1 MVYHTLVLPFFFFS
15 PLKENINRD
24 VTALDFMLYFDSRAK
39 NQIAL
44 SPRSGTLLLTMTAYS
59 QHLCRQAYRFFFGF
73 DFKK

>member
-1 MVYHTLVLPFFFFS
+1 MVYHMLVLPFFFS

-24 VTALDFMLYFDSRAK
+24 VTALDFILYFDSRAK

-59 QHLCRQAYRFFFGF
+59 QHLCRQAYRFVFFCF